1 MFGGAG
7 GMDPRFG
14 MGAPPSA
21 YESHFKAYSM
31 AMLNGASRDNV
42 TYGGKSECQILR
54 HESLQIMEK
63 SKLRKEK
70 VESSDSL
77 RRALPW

>member
-1 MFGGAG
+1 
-7 GMDPRFG
+7 MDPRFG

-54 HESLQIMEK
+54 H
-63 SKLRKEK
+63 
-70 VESSDSL
+70 
-77 RRALPW
+77 